1 MNTLVCMVEIQCT
14 IIGRVQRVGFR
25 DFVQEAAN
33 KLKLFGLVKNNQ
45 DGSVFV
51 LAQGDPET
59 LREFVEY
66 LHEGSTLSKVE
77 GVGVEWGTVNKVYED
92 FSLVVN

>member
-1 MNTLVCMVEIQCT
+1 MVEIQC
-14 IIGRVQRVGFR
+14 IITGKVQRVGFR

-33 KLKLFGLVKNNQ
+33 KLQLVGLVKNKE

-51 LAQGDPET
+51 LAQGQPEA

-77 GVGVEWGTVNKVYED
+77 GVGVEWGTAGAVYED
-92 FSLVVN
+92 FSVAIDYR